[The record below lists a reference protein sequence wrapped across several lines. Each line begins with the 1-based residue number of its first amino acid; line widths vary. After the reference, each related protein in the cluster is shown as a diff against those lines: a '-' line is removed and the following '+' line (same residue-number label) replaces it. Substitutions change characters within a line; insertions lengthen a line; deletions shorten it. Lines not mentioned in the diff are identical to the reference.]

1 MLTSNPMADAVL
13 ALSQHG
19 YVASHSYGDGV
30 LRMAKPTASG
40 DEAVAWI
47 DADGMRRPPA
57 LMSDYRAVIT
67 GRTARQRLELSG
79 SIRLIDMSAR

>member
-1 MLTSNPMADAVL
+1 MLNSSPMADAVL

-19 YVASHSYGDGV
+19 YAATHSYGDGI
-30 LRMAKPTASG
+30 LRMAKPTANG

-47 DADGMRRPPA
+47 DANGMRRPPA
-57 LMSDYRAVIT
+57 LVSDYRAVIT

-79 SIRLIDMSAR
+79 SIRLFDLS